1 MIPLYIYITTEGAEQ
16 LLKGKKPED
25 LYTWN
30 FSTSTTPFSK
40 SSNYTLIG
48 TTSGN
53 IPPLEEILPKVLDDI
68 EKKRK
73 EALLE
78 HQETIIEL
86 DRRKNDLMMI
96 GHSA

>member
-1 MIPLYIYITTEGAEQ
+1 MIPLYIYITTEGAES
-16 LLKGKKPED
+16 LLKGTKPKD

-30 FSTSTTPFSK
+30 FYTSTTPVIK
-40 SSNYTLIG
+40 SSNYILIG

-53 IPPLEEILPKVLDDI
+53 IPPLEELLPKVLDDI